1 MNLTKSKKNTIYYL
15 IALFLSIYIGNIVLD
30 ITDNF
35 IQNIW
40 IPRILGTIA
49 CALMGLLFQTYW
61 LNKHS

>member
-1 MNLTKSKKNTIYYL
+1 MNQTKSKMNTLYYL
-15 IALFLSIYIGNIVLD
+15 IALFISIYIGNIVLD

-40 IPRILGTIA
+40 IPRILGTIT
-49 CALMGLLFQTYW
+49 CVLIGLLFQKYW